1 MVIITLLSGL
11 ALSLFASTHPADPAP
26 TTIKS
31 ASKLKSSFD
40 ARYKSVIFNRKDYDY
55 FI

>member
-1 MVIITLLSGL
+1 LLAGL

-31 ASKLKSSFD
+31 ASNASFSIIVRKLYADCEYYTTLF
-40 ARYKSVIFNRKDYDY
+40 
-55 FI
+55 